1 MSVYSYTRTS
11 TVEEQEEKDLESLLE
26 QENLRLQTY
35 ALGHGMHINNSFV
48 DSNLKWSTEFS
59 KRAKVK
65 QMLEIL
71 EPGDVVL
78 ACSVERIF
86 SSCDDMQ
93 TGLKLFK
100 EKKVRLFI
108 LELSGEVTASEFN
121 PSFNRL
127 LDVFHSLEKRRSTER
142 IKTVKQSQRNKGR
155 FLGGS
160 RPFGYMIH
168 SNGRLIENPMEQRV
182 LKKIIKMK
190 KEGKSL
196 RAISSEV
203 STPMVP
209 ISFKTVQRLL
219 KKHESAFA
227 ASADSVKETASDS
240 SRPDNRSS

>member
-35 ALGHGMHINNSFV
+35 ALGHGMHINNSFL
-48 DSNLKWSTEFS
+48 DSNLKWSVEFTKRS
-59 KRAKVK
+59 KAEHK
-65 QMLEIL
+65 LEML
-71 EPGDVVL
+71 EPGDVIL
-78 ACSVERIF
+78 ASSVERIF
-86 SSCDDMQ
+86 SRCDDMQ
-93 TGLKLFK
+93 AGLKLFK

-108 LELSGEVTASEFN
+108 LELGGEVTSKEFN
-121 PSFNRL
+121 PSFNRM
-127 LDVFHSLEKRRSTER
+127 LDVFQSLEKRRSTER

-219 KKHESAFA
+219 KKHEADYKSVP
-227 ASADSVKETASDS
+227 DSVNEPVKDS
-240 SRPDNRSS
+240 NSPEA

>member
-1 MSVYSYTRTS
+1 MSVYSYARTS
-11 TVEEQEEKDLESLLE
+11 TVEEQEEKDLDSLLE

-35 ALGHGMHINNSFV
+35 ALAHGMHINNSFV
-48 DSNLKWSTEFS
+48 DNNQKWSVEFG
-59 KRAKVK
+59 KRTKAK
-65 QMLEIL
+65 QLLETL
-71 EPGDVVL
+71 EAGDVVL
-78 ACSVERIF
+78 TCSIERIF

-93 TGLKLFK
+93 AGIKLFK

-108 LELSGEVTASEFN
+108 LELSGEITAADFN

-190 KEGKSL
+190 KEGMSL

-219 KKHESAFA
+219 KKHESGLIGNI
-227 ASADSVKETASDS
+227 DK
-240 SRPDNRSS
+240 

>member
-1 MSVYSYTRTS
+1 MSVYSYARTS
-11 TVEEQEEKDLESLLE
+11 TVEEQQEKDLESLLE

-35 ALGHGMHINNSFV
+35 ALAHGMHINNCFM
-48 DSNLKWSTEFS
+48 DSNLKWSTEFGKRS
-59 KRAKVK
+59 KAK
-65 QMLEIL
+65 QMLEVL
-71 EPGDVVL
+71 EAGDVVL
-78 ACSVERIF
+78 ACSIERIF

-100 EKKVRLFI
+100 DKKVRLFI
-108 LELSGEVTASEFN
+108 LELSGEITAADFN

-219 KKHESAFA
+219 KKHESGLIGNN
-227 ASADSVKETASDS
+227 DKQTAT
-240 SRPDNRSS
+240 

>member
-35 ALGHGMHINNSFV
+35 ALAHGMHINNSFV
-48 DSNLKWSTEFS
+48 DSKLKWSVEFA
-59 KRAKVK
+59 KRSKVK
-65 QMLEIL
+65 QMLEML

-78 ACSVERIF
+78 ACSIERIF
-86 SSCDDMQ
+86 SSCEDMQ
-93 TGLKLFK
+93 AGLNLFK
-100 EKKVRLFI
+100 EMRVRLFI
-108 LELSGEVTASEFN
+108 LELSGEVTAAEFN

-190 KEGKSL
+190 KDGKSL

-219 KKHESAFA
+219 KKHEA
-227 ASADSVKETASDS
+227 AYEAVPDSVNGPIKS
-240 SRPDNRSS
+240 SSGPDNRSA

>member
-35 ALGHGMHINNSFV
+35 ALAHGMHINNSFV
-48 DSNLKWSTEFS
+48 DSKLKWSVEFA
-59 KRAKVK
+59 KRSKVK
-65 QMLEIL
+65 QMLEML

-78 ACSVERIF
+78 ACSIERIF
-86 SSCDDMQ
+86 SSCEDMQ
-93 TGLKLFK
+93 AGLNLFK
-100 EKKVRLFI
+100 EMRVRLFI
-108 LELSGEVTASEFN
+108 LELSGEVTAAEFN

-168 SNGRLIENPMEQRV
+168 SNGRLIESPMEKRV

-190 KEGKSL
+190 KDGKSL

-219 KKHESAFA
+219 KKHEA
-227 ASADSVKETASDS
+227 AYEAVPDSVNGPIKS
-240 SRPDNRSS
+240 SSGPDNRSA

>member
-35 ALGHGMHINNSFV
+35 ALAHGMHINKSFL
-48 DSNLKWSTEFS
+48 DSNLKWSVEFA
-59 KRAKVK
+59 KRSKVK

-71 EPGDVVL
+71 KPGDVVL
-78 ACSVERIF
+78 TCSVERIF
-86 SSCDDMQ
+86 SSCDDMLAA
-93 TGLKLFK
+93 LKLLK
-100 EKKVRLFI
+100 QKRVRLFI
-108 LELSGEVTASEFN
+108 LELSGEVTAAEFN

-142 IKTVKQSQRNKGR
+142 IKTVKQNQRNKGR

-209 ISFKTVQRLL
+209 VSFKTVQRLL
-219 KKHESAFA
+219 KKHEA
-227 ASADSVKETASDS
+227 AYESTPDSGNNSDKEPT
-240 SRPDNRSS
+240 RPDNQ